1 MNSANPPAMSVRTP
15 RSAWKT
21 RYFVDTEFTDF
32 LDCQLISVAIVSEDG
47 REFYGERS
55 DFDPAA
61 CSEFVRAAVL
71 PQLGRF
77 AGRSMP
83 ATQLRDELWAW
94 LSAVPAK
101 PRPILCFDYQ
111 GDFDL
116 LYDLLDGDMPAGWKH
131 EHIGNRLDA
140 ARQEAYFYE
149 YGGRHHALHD
159 ACANACAF
167 R

>member
-1 MNSANPPAMSVRTP
+1 MSTQTP
-15 RSAWKT
+15 RSPWKT

-55 DFDPAA
+55 DFALNA
-61 CSEFVRAAVL
+61 CSEFVRVAVL
-71 PQLGRF
+71 PQLGQF
-77 AGRSMP
+77 PERSMP
-83 ATQLRDELWAW
+83 AEQLRDELRAW
-94 LSAVPAK
+94 LMNVPAK

-116 LYDLLDGDMPAGWKH
+116 IYDLLDGEMPEGWKY
-131 EHIGNRLDA
+131 EHVGNKLDLG
-140 ARQEAYFYE
+140 RMEAYFRQH
-149 YGGRHHALHD
+149 GGRHHALHD
-159 ACANACAF
+159 ARANAYAF